1 MNVSNKG
8 IIMADIEKLFANN
21 LSWSENIKEETP
33 EFFTHLAKAQRPEY
47 LWIGCAD
54 SRVPAERLTGLD
66 SGELFVHRNVANQ
79 VIHTDLNCLSVVQY
93 AVDVLKVR
101 HIIVCG
107 HYGCGGVTAAI
118 ENPQLGLINNWLL
131 HIRDL
136 YMKHRSDLGQ
146 LPREEWDN
154 KLCEI
159 NVASQVYNLGNS
171 TIMQQAWERGQKV
184 KIHGWIYGI
193 DNGVLQDLGV
203 TATSRESLEVAYQA
217 AMAQILP
224 HSKHN
229 L

>member
-1 MNVSNKG
+1 
-8 IIMADIEKLFANN
+8 MADIKQLFANN
-21 LSWSENIKEETP
+21 LAWSENIKEETP
-33 EFFTHLAKAQRPEY
+33 EFFSHLAEAQHPQY
-47 LWIGCAD
+47 LWIGCSD

-101 HIIVCG
+101 HIIICG

-118 ENPQLGLINNWLL
+118 ENPQLGLINNWRL

-136 YMKHRSDLGQ
+136 DLKHRSDLGA
-146 LPREEWDN
+146 LDREDWDN

-171 TIMQQAWERGQKV
+171 TIMQQAWERGQQV

-193 DNGVLQDLGV
+193 GDGVLRDLGV
-203 TATSRESLEVAYQA
+203 TATSRESLEVSYQA
-217 AMAQILP
+217 AMSAILP
-224 HSKHN
+224 AVEALEKS

>member
-1 MNVSNKG
+1 
-8 IIMADIEKLFANN
+8 MADIKQLFANN
-21 LSWSENIKEETP
+21 LAWSENIKDENP
-33 EFFTHLAKAQRPEY
+33 EFFSHLAKAQHPEY

-54 SRVPAERLTGLD
+54 SRVPAERLTGLN

-101 HIIVCG
+101 HVIVCG
-107 HYGCGGVTAAI
+107 HYGCGGVSAAI
-118 ENPQLGLINNWLL
+118 DNPQLGLINNWLL

-136 YMKHRSDLGQ
+136 FMKYRSDLGL

-171 TIMQQAWERGQKV
+171 TIMQSAWERGQQV
-184 KIHGWIYGI
+184 KLHGWIYGI
-193 DNGVLQDLGV
+193 GDGKLRNLGV

-217 AMAQILP
+217 AMAEILP
-224 HSKHN
+224 GNTHK
-229 L
+229 

>member
-1 MNVSNKG
+1 
-8 IIMADIEKLFANN
+8 MADIKQLFANN
-21 LSWSENIKEETP
+21 LSWSENIKDETP
-33 EFFTHLAKAQRPEY
+33 EFFTHLAKSQHPEY
-47 LWIGCAD
+47 LWIGCSD

-101 HIIVCG
+101 HIIICG

-136 YMKHRSDLGQ
+136 YLKHRSDIGA
-146 LPREEWDN
+146 LPREERDN

-193 DNGVLQDLGV
+193 NNGVLRDLGM
-203 TATSRESLEVAYQA
+203 TSTSRESLEVNYQA
-217 AMAQILP
+217 AMSSILP
-224 HSKHN
+224 SSEV
-229 L
+229 

>member
-1 MNVSNKG
+1 
-8 IIMADIEKLFANN
+8 MADIKQLFANN
-21 LSWSENIKEETP
+21 LSWSENIKEEKP
-33 EFFTHLAKAQRPEY
+33 EFFSHLAEAQRPEY

-118 ENPQLGLINNWLL
+118 DNPQLGLINNWLL

-136 YMKHRSDLGQ
+136 YLKYRPELSV
-146 LPREEWDN
+146 LPREEWSD
-154 KLCEI
+154 KLCEL
-159 NVASQVYNLGNS
+159 NVATQVYNLGNS
-171 TIMQQAWERGQKV
+171 TIMQQAWERGQQI
-184 KIHGWIYGI
+184 KIHGWVYGI
-193 DNGVLQDLGV
+193 GDGVLRDLGV
-203 TATSRESLEVAYQA
+203 AATSRESLEEAYQLAIA
-217 AMAQILP
+217 AILP
-224 HSKHN
+224 SPDKA
-229 L
+229 

>member
-1 MNVSNKG
+1 
-8 IIMADIEKLFANN
+8 MADIKQLFANN
-21 LSWSENIKEETP
+21 VSWSENIKEENP
-33 EFFTHLAKAQRPEY
+33 EFFSHLAKAQHPEY

-136 YMKHRSDLGQ
+136 FMKHRDDLAQ
-146 LPREEWDN
+146 LPREAVGRQALRAQRRLPGLQPWQLDYHA
-154 KLCEI
+154 
-159 NVASQVYNLGNS
+159 ASLGARPTSENPWLDLRYWQWPATQPRRYS
-171 TIMQQAWERGQKV
+171 HQPRIARGLIQRSD
-184 KIHGWIYGI
+184 G
-193 DNGVLQDLGV
+193 
-203 TATSRESLEVAYQA
+203 
-217 AMAQILP
+217 
-224 HSKHN
+224 
-229 L
+229 

>member
-1 MNVSNKG
+1 
-8 IIMADIEKLFANN
+8 MADIEKLFANN